1 MAQIAPA
8 ELPKLPNLGPLPRPH
23 LRPRNLLRQQS
34 GQAWRLVEILA
45 GQASTASD
53 WSLKKGSC
61 RERARAGDIARGE

>member
-8 ELPKLPNLGPLPRPH
+8 ELPKLPNLGPLP
-23 LRPRNLLRQQS
+23 RPRNLLRQQS

-53 WSLKKGSC
+53 WSL
-61 RERARAGDIARGE
+61 

>member
-8 ELPKLPNLGPLPRPH
+8 ELPKLPNLGPH

-53 WSLKKGSC
+53 WSL
-61 RERARAGDIARGE
+61 